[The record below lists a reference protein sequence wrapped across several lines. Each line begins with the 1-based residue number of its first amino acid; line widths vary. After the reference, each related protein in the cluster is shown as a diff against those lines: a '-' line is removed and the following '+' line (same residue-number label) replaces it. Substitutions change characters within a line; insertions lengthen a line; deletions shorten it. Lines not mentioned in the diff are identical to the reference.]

1 MPTHS
6 STSPLYSSLSEAQSR
21 SQSLA
26 IRHALALLV
35 LILTI
40 TTQNPGPSAHSQP
53 LFLCSWVTEYW
64 LPDQPLQSP
73 FPESRSSR
81 ESTDGTGSSLAL
93 GSPNFP
99 PALGRSATL
108 WCRCQRGSRTPGHA
122 GAAPAQQAA
131 PVTHRLSSSALS
143 SQPGARG
150 RGLLMCPRQGG
161 HRRGV
166 RSPFPFEAQLSGRRR
181 VPPVTQGK
189 RRATGTEG
197 RRERGTGAARGALH
211 REAMLCRGR
220 CRSRV
225 Q

>member
-26 IRHALALLV
+26 LRHALALLV
-35 LILTI
+35 LILTM

-93 GSPNFP
+93 GSANFP
-99 PALGRSATL
+99 PALGRFASL

-131 PVTHRLSSSALS
+131 PVTHTDCPRLPSAAS
-143 SQPGARG
+143 PAHGAGGCSCARG
-150 RGLLMCPRQGG
+150 R
-161 HRRGV
+161 
-166 RSPFPFEAQLSGRRR
+166 A
-181 VPPVTQGK
+181 
-189 RRATGTEG
+189 
-197 RRERGTGAARGALH
+197 GTGGGFAPRFP
-211 REAMLCRGR
+211 
-220 CRSRV
+220 SRPS
-225 Q
+225 